1 MIKLPEFNIFIIM
14 KYIITENRLNDSILK
29 YIEEYYNW
37 DELYTE
43 EDEEF
48 EDNLFVIDTSGDYTD
63 VFYYS
68 RDYNNSG
75 DNVLEIYDTN
85 FIDTM
90 NGLFSEH
97 WIPIFKKFVEYKF
110 EIDIDFIKSV

>member
-1 MIKLPEFNIFIIM
+1 M

-43 EDEEF
+43 EDEDYEG
-48 EDNLFVIDTSGDYTD
+48 NLFVINTSGDYTD
-63 VFYYS
+63 VFYYDKTS
-68 RDYNNSG
+68 DFG
-75 DNVLEIYDTN
+75 DNVLLIYDTN

-97 WIPIFKKFVEYKF
+97 WIPIFKNFVEHKF
-110 EIDIDFIKSV
+110 EIDIDFIKAV

>member
-1 MIKLPEFNIFIIM
+1 M

-43 EDEEF
+43 EDEEY

-63 VFYYS
+63 VFYYDKFS
-68 RDYNNSG
+68 DFG
-75 DNVLEIYDTN
+75 DNILEIYDEN
-85 FIDTM
+85 FVNIM

-97 WIPIFKKFVEYKF
+97 WIPIFKKFVEHKF
-110 EIDIDFIKSV
+110 DIEVDYVKLVDWG